1 MALRHLPTF
10 RVCLALLAL
19 WTGCAAPRPVQT
31 VERGRRIDRA
41 VLDGF
46 QRGVTTRQEVLD
58 ALGQPTTTVTSP
70 QDGSVTC
77 SWDYVRKDASSS
89 VAIMTI
95 LTFGADG
102 RLQVKMVS
110 QSGTRASG
118 SPPAR

>member
-1 MALRHLPTF
+1 MGTSHGLEAPPDLP
-10 RVCLALLAL
+10 RV
-19 WTGCAAPRPVQT
+19 PRPP
-31 VERGRRIDRA
+31 RALDR
-41 VLDGF
+41 